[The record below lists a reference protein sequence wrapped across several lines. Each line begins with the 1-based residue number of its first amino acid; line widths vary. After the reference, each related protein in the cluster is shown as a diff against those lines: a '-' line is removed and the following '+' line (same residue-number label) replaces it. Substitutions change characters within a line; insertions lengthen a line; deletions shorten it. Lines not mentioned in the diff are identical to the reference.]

1 MRIEL
6 LLHLKH
12 THLFVCSMIL
22 HLLNAFNSNAWP
34 QPQTDVTCDASF
46 FSMAFPE
53 TRETKREREKEK
65 RTNIWLFLDVD
76 GKFYVEKCCV
86 KWAYQ
91 FACNWLKLPFLLAI
105 SSPIAANGIVMC
117 FCFGFAQKVRIR
129 TIYSCTFWNSMLF
142 CGHKQMVYAQR
153 RRMRRSTLGW
163 FPFFSLANTIRV
175 PSG

>member
-1 MRIEL
+1 MLDRSHKPTSHVTL
-6 LLHLKH
+6 LFFLWLFLK
-12 THLFVCSMIL
+12 
-22 HLLNAFNSNAWP
+22 
-34 QPQTDVTCDASF
+34 
-46 FSMAFPE
+46 
-53 TRETKREREKEK
+53 RERQREREKEK

-142 CGHKQMVYAQR
+142 CGHKKMVYAQR

-163 FPFFSLANTIRV
+163 FPCVITIFQFGQYHSCTFRIENALLRLIESTYTHKNMIFSLV
-175 PSG
+175 F